1 MGIALYNLV
10 SEVRGREGGFIPF
23 ILQLTETLELKHPE
37 LFKTKNPELFKTKA
51 VWLAQK
57 ISLLFIFHA
66 AMSLLDYQ
74 I

>member
-1 MGIALYNLV
+1 MGIALCIGNLV

-37 LFKTKNPELFKTKA
+37 LFKTKA